1 MSRWQSRLGLT
12 ISAVMTLVCVA
23 ALGVTPAQALKDK
36 TSQRITLFASNP
48 ILGLNDSN
56 EPGSSEG
63 DIRTLS
69 LTLSNVNGKK
79 VGTANIVQTL
89 VRAQVGNNVA
99 VKSWVLD
106 LRGGT
111 ISGQG
116 ITKFTDMMDPLDR
129 PIEGTDYVAVVGG
142 TGKYRGIT
150 GEADVIIRPGFK
162 SKWIISYTKQI
173 QMRQKENA
181 HSEIR
186 LAPNTHGGF
195 IGEDLD
201 AIYAE

>member
-23 ALGVTPAQALKDK
+23 VLGVTPAQALKDK

-129 PIEGTDYVAVVGG
+129 PIEGTDFVAVVGG

-162 SKWIISYTKQI
+162 SKWIISYTK
-173 QMRQKENA
+173 
-181 HSEIR
+181 
-186 LAPNTHGGF
+186 
-195 IGEDLD
+195 
-201 AIYAE
+201 

>member
-1 MSRWQSRLGLT
+1 MSRWQSRSGFA
-12 ISAVMTLVCVA
+12 ISATTMILFSVA
-23 ALGVTPAQALKDK
+23 AFGVTPAQALKDQ

-69 LTLSNVNGKK
+69 LTMLNANGKK
-79 VGTANIVQTL
+79 VGTANIIQTL

-99 VKSWVLD
+99 VKTWVLD

-142 TGKYRGIT
+142 TGKYRGIS

-162 SKWIISYTKQI
+162 SKWIISYTK
-173 QMRQKENA
+173 
-181 HSEIR
+181 
-186 LAPNTHGGF
+186 
-195 IGEDLD
+195 
-201 AIYAE
+201 